1 MSHKHNYFSA
11 LCLVISGILFV
22 IYPAIRP
29 FSDESTLEGASAFAS
44 TEWLIAHIF
53 AIIAFTL
60 LPLGL
65 LGLHNSL
72 KGTTLKSLA
81 YSMVLLCIFGIGLTL
96 PFYGGESYGLHAIG
110 QEAMKRHSADLVSIA
125 NVVRSGPGLILFA
138 IGLLFLAASSIIVSI
153 TIWRSERFHKWSG
166 IPFALGISLYIPQ
179 FFAGQ
184 PLRVA
189 HGFLVFI
196 GCLLIGVSLW
206 RQDVSK
212 YVKDK

>member
-1 MSHKHNYFSA
+1 MFHKHKNLSA

-22 IYPAIRP
+22 LYPAIRP

-53 AIIAFTL
+53 AIISFTL

-65 LGLHNSL
+65 LGLYNSL
-72 KGTTLKSLA
+72 KGTALKSLA
-81 YSMVLLCIFGIGLTL
+81 YSAVLLCILGIGLTL
-96 PFYGGESYGLHAIG
+96 PFYGGETYGLHAIG
-110 QEAMKRHSADLVSIA
+110 LEAIKRHSVDLVSIA
-125 NVVRSGPGLILFA
+125 DVVRSGPGLILFV
-138 IGLLFLAASSIIVSI
+138 IGLLFLAISSIIVSI

-166 IPFALGISLYIPQ
+166 IPFALGVSLYIPQ

-189 HGFLVFI
+189 HGFLVFV
-196 GCLLIGVSLW
+196 GCLLIAVSLW
-206 RQDVSK
+206 RQDGSK
-212 YVKDK
+212 T